1 MQVKIMAEG
10 GSMKPGPSL
19 SQQLGPAG
27 VNINKVIEKVNEATR
42 NFKGMKVPVELDIN
56 TSTKEF
62 EVKVFSPPIA
72 ELLKG
77 ELGIQKGSGE
87 QKKFNPANASIEQII
102 SVARIKMSGL
112 LDKNLKSAVK
122 STLGSCVSLG
132 ILVENKLAKQVEQE
146 VDEGKYDDLIKK
158 EITETPLEK
167 KQQLQDFFDNLKKE
181 QDRLMKQE
189 AAVKAAADEKAAK
202 KAAKPAAPAAPA
214 KKK

>member
-112 LDKNLKSAVK
+112 LDKNLKNNNH
-122 STLGSCVSLG
+122 C
-132 ILVENKLAKQVEQE
+132 IHKL
-146 VDEGKYDDLIKK
+146 LIC
-158 EITETPLEK
+158 
-167 KQQLQDFFDNLKKE
+167 LKKVLAFSKLSFE
-181 QDRLMKQE
+181 GSKFACE
-189 AAVKAAADEKAAK
+189 SF
-202 KAAKPAAPAAPA
+202 
-214 KKK
+214 